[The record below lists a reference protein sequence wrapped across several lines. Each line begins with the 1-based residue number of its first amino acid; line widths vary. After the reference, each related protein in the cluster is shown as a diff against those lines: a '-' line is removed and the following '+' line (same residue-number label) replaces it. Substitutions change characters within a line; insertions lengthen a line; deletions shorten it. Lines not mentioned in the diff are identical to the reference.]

1 MSGPALASA
10 AAQAPQL
17 RTLRALSRSL
27 LALSEQAQRTPPQ
40 DLLHQALH
48 TLRDLVPFDCAW
60 WGEVSAGERNEGRD
74 ARDGPK
80 APGDGRT
87 PRVQAAPRNWL
98 HGSIG
103 LARDFADEWNALA
116 AVDEFAH
123 HSMRHLGEVIRERD
137 VVGALPE
144 DPQVVA
150 FAERHGLHHCMAL
163 TAELLHSGLL
173 FFVSVYRPRT
183 RTEFTDAETVLFGEF
198 VLHLLQHWHHRLQRL
213 HTDSP
218 RRPWDSFA
226 LAQPTGELLFAGLR
240 IGQALRAACPD
251 WAGTRLP
258 AAVVH
263 ALPGAPCNLMLG
275 KACRLRLEPCGPLVA
290 LSIASRQ
297 HKQALAPR
305 ELSVAT
311 LYAQGQSN
319 KDIAATLGL
328 TPATVRT
335 YLRTVY
341 TALGVRNK
349 LELVAALRN
358 A

>member
-1 MSGPALASA
+1 MSPRTALQVPPAD
-10 AAQAPQL
+10 P
-17 RTLRALSRSL
+17 LRALSRSL
-27 LALSEQAQRTPPQ
+27 LLLAEQAQQAPPQ
-40 DLLHQALH
+40 DLLHQALQ
-48 TLRDLVPFDCAW
+48 TLRGLVPFDSAW
-60 WGEVSAGERNEGRD
+60 WGEVSAGAPDAEGG
-74 ARDGPK
+74 AG
-80 APGDGRT
+80 G
-87 PRVQAAPRNWL
+87 VQAAPRNWL

-103 LARDFADEWNALA
+103 LARGFADEWNALA
-116 AVDEFAH
+116 AVDDFALQ
-123 HSMRHLGEVIRERD
+123 SMRRLGEVIRERD
-137 VVGALPE
+137 VVGVLPE

-150 FAERHGLHHCMAL
+150 FSQRHGLYHCMAL
-163 TAELLHSGLL
+163 TAELPHSGLL
-173 FFVSVYRPRT
+173 FFVSVYRPQA

-213 HTDSP
+213 QHDSP

-240 IGQALRAACPD
+240 ISQALRAACPD
-251 WAGTRLP
+251 WTGTRLP
-258 AAVVH
+258 PAVVQ
-263 ALPGAPCNLMLG
+263 ALPGAPCHLVLG

-305 ELSVAT
+305 EMSVAM
-311 LYAQGQSN
+311 LYAQGQSH
-319 KDIAATLGL
+319 KGIAATLGL

-335 YLRTVY
+335 YLRTAY
-341 TALGVRNK
+341 AALGVRNK

>member
-1 MSGPALASA
+1 MSPRTALQVPPAD
-10 AAQAPQL
+10 P
-17 RTLRALSRSL
+17 LRALSRSL
-27 LALSEQAQRTPPQ
+27 LRLSEQAQQAPPQ
-40 DLLHQALH
+40 DLLHQALQ
-48 TLRDLVPFDCAW
+48 TLRGLVPFDSAW
-60 WGEVSAGERNEGRD
+60 WGEVSAGESGTGGE
-74 ARDGPK
+74 A
-80 APGDGRT
+80 
-87 PRVQAAPRNWL
+87 QAAPRNWL

-103 LARDFADEWNALA
+103 LARGFADEWNALA
-116 AVDEFAH
+116 AVDDFGLQ
-123 HSMRHLGEVIRERD
+123 SMRRLGEVIRERD
-137 VVGALPE
+137 VVGVATE
-144 DPQVVA
+144 DPQVMA
-150 FAERHGLHHCMAL
+150 FSERHGLYHCMAL
-163 TAELLHSGLL
+163 TAELPHSGLL
-173 FFVSVYRPRT
+173 FFVSVYRPQT

-213 HTDSP
+213 QHESP

-240 IGQALRAACPD
+240 ISQALCAAHPE
-251 WAGTRLP
+251 WTGTRLP
-258 AAVVH
+258 LAVVQ
-263 ALPGAPCNLMLG
+263 ALPGAPCHLVLG

-305 ELSVAT
+305 ELSVAM
-311 LYAQGQSN
+311 LYAQGQSH

-335 YLRTVY
+335 YLRTAY
-341 TALGVRNK
+341 AALGVRNK